1 MRVGAFAAAAVA
13 AAVACTDPEP
23 PPGEVVPT
31 ARVEARGETDGAAGD
46 PDDPAIWF
54 DAASPERSRVL
65 GTDKEH
71 GLFVYDL
78 AGRVV
83 QDLPDGPSNS
93 VDLRRVTLAGR
104 ARTIVTTGNRG
115 DDTVRFYEVD
125 DATGM
130 LARLAPEGGLAAGLT
145 IYGHCMAV
153 DAGGALHVFVDDKD
167 GWVIQRRL
175 RDDGGVLAWEEL
187 RRFDVGGQ
195 VENCVVDDAGGGLYV
210 GEEDVGVWRF
220 DAWDTTAD
228 TGVLVAPADGPHLH
242 VDVEGLALFG
252 DLLVVSSQGD
262 SAYAVYDRT
271 RDHAFIGRFR
281 VAAGAVDAA
290 SETDGL
296 DVSTAEIPGFPGG
309 LLVVHDTA
317 NEGFTGNFKLVA
329 WADVA
334 AAL

>member
-1 MRVGAFAAAAVA
+1 M
-13 AAVACTDPEP
+13 
-23 PPGEVVPT
+23 
-31 ARVEARGETDGAAGD
+31 
-46 PDDPAIWF
+46 
-54 DAASPERSRVL
+54 L

-78 AGRVV
+78 AGGVV

-93 VDLRRVTLAGR
+93 VDLRRVTLGGR
-104 ARTIVTTGNRG
+104 ARTVVTTGNRG
-115 DDTVRFYEVD
+115 DDTVRFYELD
-125 DATGM
+125 ETTGT
-130 LARLAPEGGLAAGLT
+130 LTRLAPEGGLAAGLT

-153 DAGGALHVFVDDKD
+153 DRDGALHLFVDDKD

-175 RDDGGVLAWEEL
+175 RADGGVLAWDEL

-195 VENCVVDDAGGGLYV
+195 VENCVV
-210 GEEDVGVWRF
+210 
-220 DAWDTTAD
+220 
-228 TGVLVAPADGPHLH
+228 
-242 VDVEGLALFG
+242 
-252 DLLVVSSQGD
+252 
-262 SAYAVYDRT
+262 AYAVYDRT
-271 RDHAFIGRFR
+271 RDHAFVGRFR

-329 WADVA
+329 WEDVA